1 MHTLITEIRD
11 KQNITKEQLQFLLG
25 TDDQEMIEELMVCA
39 RTEAQ
44 KVYGNKVYMR
54 GLIEFTNYCK
64 NNCIYCGIRRDN
76 CHVDRYRLTKDQILD
91 CCQSGY
97 RLGFRTFVLQGGE
110 DPFYTDDQICEIV
123 SEIKHQH
130 PDCAIT
136 LSIGEKSREAYER
149 YFAAGAERY
158 LLRHETA
165 DKAHYEKLHPREMS
179 FDNRIRCLHDL
190 KEIGYQTGTGI
201 MVGSPGQTVE
211 HIIEDLLFIEK
222 LRPEMIGIGP
232 FLPHHDTPFAEY
244 PSGTAEQTILLLS
257 IFRLMHPS
265 ALIPATTALAT
276 LIPDGRERGILAG
289 ANVVM
294 PNLSPREERRKYE
307 LYNDKASLGAESAEG
322 LATLQ
327 KQLNTI
333 GYEISTE
340 RGDFKY
346 TTENI

>member
-11 KQNITKEQLQFLLG
+11 KQNITKEQLQLLLE
-25 TDDQEMIEELMVCA
+25 TDNQEMIEELMVCA

-110 DPFYTDDQICEIV
+110 DPFYTDDLICEIV

-136 LSIGEKSREAYER
+136 LSIGEKSRQAYER
-149 YFAAGAERY
+149 YFSAGAERC

-165 DKAHYEKLHPREMS
+165 DKAHYEKLHPKEMS

-190 KEIGYQTGTGI
+190 KEIGYQTGCGF
-201 MVGSPGQTVE
+201 MVGSP
-211 HIIEDLLFIEK
+211 
-222 LRPEMIGIGP
+222 
-232 FLPHHDTPFAEY
+232 
-244 PSGTAEQTILLLS
+244 
-257 IFRLMHPS
+257 
-265 ALIPATTALAT
+265 
-276 LIPDGRERGILAG
+276 
-289 ANVVM
+289 
-294 PNLSPREERRKYE
+294 
-307 LYNDKASLGAESAEG
+307 
-322 LATLQ
+322 
-327 KQLNTI
+327 
-333 GYEISTE
+333 
-340 RGDFKY
+340 
-346 TTENI
+346 